1 MAKYGTADIRNVAFV
16 GGPHTG
22 KTSLIEAMLFA
33 AGALPRRGHVHDG
46 TSNVDYD
53 PEERAK
59 KHSLYL
65 KVFHCTHNK
74 HEFNVVDSPGYPD
87 YLGEAI
93 AAMNAAETAAVCLSA
108 ADGVTFPVRR
118 IWNEVVANGRGRVL
132 IVNRIDAENVDLG
145 ALVQQI
151 QDAFGKACV
160 PVNLPIDPGAKVSG
174 VVDVLAGYEQAP
186 AALKDLS
193 KRYHDQLIET
203 LVTLDDKAMEKYLE
217 TGDATLDEV
226 VPFLRRGITD
236 GQFTPILFAAA
247 EKDVGVKH
255 LLDFLTEYTPSPL
268 EGPFFNAN
276 DGLDGKGAE
285 KPVDPKVRHDFSARI
300 FKTLADP
307 FVGRVSYVRVLSGQ
321 VKVDDLFVNARLGKH
336 EKMQHISRPQGKE
349 VVTTDFA
356 QAGDIVAIPKVESFD
371 TNDTLTA
378 EKAPI
383 RFPPM
388 KMPLP
393 MVALAVTPKKREDDQ
408 KVSLSLRK
416 LAAED
421 PTFTIERDHQTAELI
436 VHGLSALHVDTVLH
450 RLAHRYKVEVETK
463 IPRVPLRETI
473 GAPADGHHRHKKQ
486 SGGRGQFGEVYLKVK
501 PNERGK
507 GFEFVDDVVGG
518 AIPRQYIP
526 AVEKGIIDQLQ
537 KGVVAGYPVVDV
549 VVSVYDGKY
558 HDVDSD
564 EASFKMAGA
573 RAFRDAFEKAHP
585 VLLEPIVELEVAIP
599 SKYMGDITSDMNGR
613 RGRISGMDSIGDT
626 QVIKVHVPLKE
637 IQTYAQD
644 LRSITQGQGSYTF
657 HFSHYDQ
664 VPHKVADE
672 LIAAHRAGRKEE
684 E

>member
-1 MAKYGTADIRNVAFV
+1 MAKYVTADIRNVAFV
-16 GGPHTG
+16 GGPHAG
-22 KTSLIEAMLFA
+22 KTTLLEAILHK
-33 AGALPRRGHVHDG
+33 AGAIPRRGHVHDG
-46 TSNVDYD
+46 TSTVDYD
-53 PEERAK
+53 PDERAK
-59 KHSLYL
+59 KHSLFL
-65 KVFHCTHNK
+65 KIFHCSHNK
-74 HEFNVVDSPGYPD
+74 HELNVVDSPGYPD

-93 AAMNAAETAAVCLSA
+93 AALNAVETAAVCLSA

-118 IWNEVVANGRGRVL
+118 LWNEAVANNRGRVL
-132 IVNRIDAENVDLG
+132 IVNRVDAENVDIVQ
-145 ALVQQI
+145 LVAQI
-151 QDAFGKACV
+151 QESFGKQCV
-160 PVNLPIDPGAKVSG
+160 PVNVPVNPGPKVSG
-174 VVDVLAGYEQAP
+174 VVDVLAGYEAAP
-186 AALKDLS
+186 AGQKDLAR
-193 KRYHDQLIET
+193 KYHDQLIET

-217 TGDATLDEV
+217 TGDATLEEV
-226 VPFLRRGITD
+226 VPFLRQGITD
-236 GQFTPILFAAA
+236 GHVTPILFAAA
-247 EKDVGVKH
+247 EKDVGVTE
-255 LLDFLTEYTPSPL
+255 LLDFLTVYTPAPD

-276 DGLDGKGAE
+276 EGLDGKGPE
-285 KPVDPKVRHDFSARI
+285 KPVNPKERHDFSARI

-321 VKVDDLFVNARLGKH
+321 VKVDELFVNARLGKH
-336 EKMQHISRPQGKE
+336 EKMQHISRPQGKDL
-349 VVTTDFA
+349 VTTDFA

-371 TNDTLTA
+371 TNDTLTS

-388 KMPLP
+388 KMPVP

-408 KVSLSLRK
+408 KASLSLRK

-463 IPRVPLRETI
+463 IPRIPLRETI
-473 GAPADGHHRHKKQ
+473 AAPADGHHRHKKQ
-486 SGGRGQFGEVYLKVK
+486 SGGRGQFGEVYLKLK
-501 PNERGK
+501 PNQRGK

-526 AVEKGIIDQLQ
+526 AVEKGIVDQLN

-585 VLLEPIVELEVAIP
+585 VLLEPIVELEIAIP
-599 SKYMGDITSDMNGR
+599 SKYMGDITSDLNGR
-613 RGRISGMDSIGDT
+613 RGRISGMDSMGDT
-626 QVIKVHVPLKE
+626 QIIKAHVPLKE

-644 LRSITQGQGSYTF
+644 LRSITQGQGNYSF

-664 VPHKVADE
+664 VPHKVAEE
-672 LIAAHRAGRKEE
+672 LFATHRAGRKEE
-684 E
+684 D